1 MTDQPL
7 TSRWE
12 GAGNQV
18 SRRASKLDT
27 HRFECT
33 QCEKLSQALT
43 TRHTLFGTLEIV
55 QKGEGICDQCLKK
68 RIEGTIE
75 ALEYF
80 KEHPEYL
87 EEL

>member
-1 MTDQPL
+1 MTDQP
-7 TSRWE
+7 TSINMS
-12 GAGNQV
+12 AV
-18 SRRASKLDT
+18 SKEVRRRSHKLDT

-80 KEHPEYL
+80 KEHPEQL